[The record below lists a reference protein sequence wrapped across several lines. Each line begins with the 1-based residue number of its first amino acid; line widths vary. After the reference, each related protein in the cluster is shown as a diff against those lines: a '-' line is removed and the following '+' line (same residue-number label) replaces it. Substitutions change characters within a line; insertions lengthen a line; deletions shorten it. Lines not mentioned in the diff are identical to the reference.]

1 MISGYANIGRLPG
14 AKHVCF
20 LCLGENLIF
29 YWSHKLFIKF
39 LLQTAHDYL
48 ISVMVLL
55 TVFHSFDFLAKIQL
69 QYSAME
75 ILLQKFNI

>member
-1 MISGYANIGRLPG
+1 MISGYANIARLPG

-20 LCLGENLIF
+20 LRLGGNLIF
-29 YWSHKLFIKF
+29 YWSYKLFIKF